1 MIERGLFLVLEG
13 VEGAGKS
20 TQARLL
26 VDWMEEVGIPH
37 RLAREPGGTAVGE
50 AIREVLLDPRGA
62 DMPAETELLLML
74 SARAAFVRTIV
85 RPTLADGRVMLA
97 DRFEL
102 STFAYQGVGREL
114 GVEQVREL
122 NEFATGGLHPDLTV
136 VLSLPANT
144 GRARQLSSGKYS
156 DRIEAAGAG
165 FHDRVGAA
173 YAELAAEEE
182 RMAVVDATDRPEE
195 VHRRIR
201 ELLESRFPE
210 PFATARG

>member
-26 VDWMEEVGIPH
+26 VDWMEEVGIPY

-85 RPTLADGRVMLA
+85 RPTLAGGRVMLA

-114 GVEQVREL
+114 GVEQVRVL

-136 VLSLPANT
+136 VLSLPANV

-156 DRIEAAGAG
+156 DRIEGAGAR

-173 YAELAAEEE
+173 YAKLAAEGE